1 MHIMIK
7 PLTIAIDGPAASGK
21 GTLARKLAAHYRL
34 PHLDTG
40 LTYRAVGHA
49 LMQVGLPFDNESLAV
64 KVAQNLDLGKL
75 DREILSAHE
84 VGEAASKVAVMT
96 PVREILVEMQRA
108 FAKQEKGAVLDG
120 RDIGTV
126 VCPDADVKLYIS
138 ASPRTRAQR
147 RYNEADE
154 KGSGADYE
162 QILKDIIM
170 RDDRDMNREDSP
182 LKPAKNAHLIDT
194 SEMSIETAFETALEL
209 VEKAISSK

>member
-1 MHIMIK
+1 
-7 PLTIAIDGPAASGK
+7 
-21 GTLARKLAAHYRL
+21 
-34 PHLDTG
+34 
-40 LTYRAVGHA
+40 
-49 LMQVGLPFDNESLAV
+49 MQVGLPFDNESLAV